1 MPLYQNAAGLWVMR
15 YYRDGSK
22 RGARVQETLDKGTTH
37 AEAKRAYNERL
48 GKAGVGSG
56 KALRRPTFERLAAA
70 WEEDHLPNLRSEAS
84 RGDAERI
91 LAVLVEEFGSTL
103 APRLTSRE
111 VERFRRKQLA
121 SGLKPATVN
130 RQMAVFTSVISRA
143 VEWGLID
150 RHPIPRGA
158 VKKLK
163 EPKEKTDFFTRDEW
177 ARFVQILDDEHA
189 FSRHQAKVRR
199 LGPVKE
205 GELPSP
211 GSKHAPTKVRGVRR
225 YGGGMLPGSDASRA
239 YLARLRATL
248 PVFRMLLAT
257 ASRLSEVLGLKWRD
271 VDFRAGSIVIHQG
284 KTGEEKTLT
293 LSVPIREVL
302 ASVPRGTPDALVF
315 QAPDGGPWQKMTVQR
330 AFGTIRDLAELR
342 EELTVHTIRHTAAS
356 WLAMDGRP
364 LLEIQKILG
373 HKTPAMVLRYAHL
386 QPEHFRE
393 ALDTLGMTKPGK
405 TSAVPESGSG
415 A

>member
-1 MPLYQNAAGLWVMR
+1 MPLYQNAAGHWVMR

-22 RGARVQETLDKGTTH
+22 RGARVQETLEEGTTH
-37 AEAKRAYNERL
+37 AEAKRAYRKRLAEAGER
-48 GKAGVGSG
+48 SG
-56 KALRRPTFERLAAA
+56 KTLRRPTFERLAEA
-70 WEEDHLPNLRSEAS
+70 WTEDHLPTLRSEAS

-91 LAVLVEEFGSTL
+91 LEVLVEEFGPQL
-103 APRLTSRE
+103 VPRLTSRE
-111 VERFRRKQLA
+111 VERFRQKQLRA
-121 SGLKPATVN
+121 GLQPATVN
-130 RQMAVFTSVISRA
+130 RQMSVFSSVISRA
-143 VEWGLID
+143 VEWGLLE

-163 EPKEKTDFFTRDEW
+163 EPKGRLDFFTREEW
-177 ARFVQILDDEHA
+177 ALFLSVLDDETT
-189 FSRHQAKVRR
+189 FDRHQAKVRR
-199 LGPVKE
+199 LGPVKQ
-205 GELPSP
+205 GR
-211 GSKHAPTKVRGVRR
+211 GAPEARR
-225 YGGGMLPGSDASRA
+225 YGGGRRPDSAATRA

-271 VDFRAGSIVIHQG
+271 VDLRAGSIVIHQG

-293 LSVPIREVL
+293 LSGPIREVL

-315 QAPDGGPWQKMTVQR
+315 QTPEGRAWQKMTIQR
-330 AFGTIRDLAELR
+330 AFATIRDLAKLR
-342 EELTVHTIRHTAAS
+342 AELTVHTIRHTAAS

-393 ALDTLGMTKPGK
+393 ALDALGTARLEKKAP
-405 TSAVPESGSG
+405 AVPGSSSGS
-415 A
+415 